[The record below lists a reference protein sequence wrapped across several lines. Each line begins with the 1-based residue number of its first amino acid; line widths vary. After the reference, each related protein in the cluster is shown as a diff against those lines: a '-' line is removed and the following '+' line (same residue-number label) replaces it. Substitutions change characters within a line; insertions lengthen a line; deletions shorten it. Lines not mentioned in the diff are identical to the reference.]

1 MVPRP
6 GITIVVESSSS
17 VSSDWVSV
25 GAGDEDK
32 PADCCLAE
40 RVTIYVE
47 IQEIVP
53 AGPDRSPSR
62 MVVGLVLALL
72 GLVCNDLNK
81 GLINIFC

>member
-1 MVPRP
+1 M
-6 GITIVVESSSS
+6 SY
-17 VSSDWVSV
+17 D
-25 GAGDEDK
+25 
-32 PADCCLAE
+32 
-40 RVTIYVE
+40 IYVE

-72 GLVCNDLNK
+72 GLVCKDLNK